1 MTTREAPVLDRQIIR
16 TQLGP
21 EIGRNAFNQPI
32 FGPDVTEVIWA
43 ARRDYAGRD
52 FLRSSGPGGIVTL
65 DDRAYTIPAIVLAG
79 RGDHRHLHRR
89 RRQPS
94 DRAECRGGRRPGS
107 LLRAISAGLNSLSST
122 PSMAQTGGSHLGKG

>member
-65 DDRAYTIPAIVLAG
+65 DDRAYTIRQSSWPDVATTDTFTDDDGNRRTVQSVAEVGG
-79 RGDHRHLHRR
+79 RGRYFELL
-89 RRQPS
+89 
-94 DRAECRGGRRPGS
+94 ARG
-107 LLRAISAGLNSLSST
+107 
-122 PSMAQTGGSHLGKG
+122 